1 MKMVTYFETPLNKR
15 FAAVIFANV
24 FLSVFFAVHPGFA
37 QNCPGAT
44 DEGWDSGDTN
54 LWIGFVSTLV
64 SAPLTGGNPG
74 GYLEGERT
82 TAGQVVVGNQ
92 SPPWSGDW
100 VAGEIRE
107 MSIDVNVPGGT
118 GSTSLNFRIRR
129 GASSNG
135 WYYSSF
141 ASLTDDGQWY
151 TFTAPISPTWSDTQ
165 ANTAGW
171 WTPDTI
177 GSPNYYT
184 FIETLSVMDALTFSV
199 STVPADNP
207 IGFDNASIS
216 CGLFADGFESGNT
229 SAWDVTVGL
238 ST

>member
-1 MKMVTYFETPLNKR
+1 MKMDIFFEARLNKR
-15 FAAVIFANV
+15 YAVVIFFTLFMSI
-24 FLSVFFAVHPGFA
+24 FLAVTPGFA

-44 DEGWDSGDTN
+44 DEGWDSGDLN
-54 LWIGFVSTLV
+54 LWIGFVLTDV

-74 GYLEGERT
+74 GYLEGEKT
-82 TAGQVVVGNQ
+82 SAGPVIVGNQ

-107 MSIDVNVPGGT
+107 ISIDVNVPGSTGT
-118 GSTSLNFRIRR
+118 TALYFRIRK
-129 GASSNG
+129 GAASNG
-135 WYYSSF
+135 WYYDNF
-141 ASLTDDGQWY
+141 ASLADDGQWH
-151 TFTAPISPTWSDTQ
+151 TFTAPISPTWSDAQ
-165 ANTAGW
+165 ANAAGW
-171 WTPDTI
+171 WTPDI
-177 GSPNYYT
+177 VGNPNYYT

-238 ST
+238 SS